1 MTEHSD
7 VPKEYPHRIPLE
19 VIGNVPPET
28 RTFFEDIVREVFVR
42 MWYFDNPPQHI
53 LVTEGPIPTDPS
65 CPGKVDYSTDKKPSP
80 SDSMISVSMELSHRL
95 LRNLGHLSVPR
106 NAATAFVLAHE
117 ARDFVATMRGEG
129 YRAYRFYD
137 VDYQI
142 ENAIE
147 HEEHPDERLSD
158 RVASEIVKQRFGYEI
173 DMKRDIHL
181 LGLRLVR
188 AVRNF
193 MKKETTLV

>member
-1 MTEHSD
+1 MPEHTD
-7 VPKEYPHRIPLE
+7 LPKEYPHRIPLE

-28 RTFFEDIVREVFVR
+28 KMLFDDIVREVFMR
-42 MWYFDNPPQHI
+42 MWYFDNPPRHI

-65 CPGKVDYSTDKKPSP
+65 CPGKVDYSNDKKPGP
-80 SDSMISVSMELSHRL
+80 SDSWISVSMELSHRM
-95 LRNLGHLSVPR
+95 LRQLGHLSVPK
-106 NAATAFVLAHE
+106 NVAAAFILAHE
-117 ARDFVATMRGEG
+117 ARDFVSTMRDKG
-129 YRAYRFYD
+129 YRSYRFD
-137 VDYQI
+137 DLDYQI
-142 ENAIE
+142 EAAIE

-173 DMKRDIHL
+173 DTRRDIHL